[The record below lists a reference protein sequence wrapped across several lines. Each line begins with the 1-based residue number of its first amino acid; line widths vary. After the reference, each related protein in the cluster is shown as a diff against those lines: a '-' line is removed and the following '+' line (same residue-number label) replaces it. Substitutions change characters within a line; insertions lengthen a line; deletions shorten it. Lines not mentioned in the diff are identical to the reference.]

1 MKTVILIDDDPDEL
15 ELMQQAIN
23 DYYGPVQCAAYSDPE
38 EALKA
43 ILSNT
48 DAPPD
53 AVFIDINMPKL
64 TGDMCLQVLRKEL
77 SLNNV
82 VIAMI
87 STYMDSENQVFL
99 VRNGADFAFKKPYK
113 IEEYRQVVLQVL
125 HFDKSRNPDTPGSF
139 F

>member
-1 MKTVILIDDDPDEL
+1 MKAVILIDDDPDEL
-15 ELMQQAIN
+15 ELMEQAIR
-23 DYYGPVQCAAYSDPE
+23 DYYGPVNCSAYSDPE

-48 DAPPD
+48 DTPPD
-53 AVFIDINMPKL
+53 VVFIDINMPKL

-113 IEEYRQVVLQVL
+113 IEDYRQVILQVL
-125 HFDKSRNPDTPGSF
+125 HFDKSKSPGTPGSF